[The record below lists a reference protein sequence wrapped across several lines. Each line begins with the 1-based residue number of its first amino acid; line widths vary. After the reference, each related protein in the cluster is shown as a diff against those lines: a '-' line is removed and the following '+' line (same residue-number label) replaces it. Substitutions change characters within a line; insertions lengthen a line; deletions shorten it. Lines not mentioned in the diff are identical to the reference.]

1 MFAASFKFPVL
12 VFFHSW
18 DFINERVYFCRN
30 QASQGE
36 GFALFLLVFE
46 ILVKSGI
53 KAFDVVHFFIPAK
66 LPAGFCI
73 NRPKRRHSP
82 ADHFHGVIENVNAD
96 LRVFV
101 EPIKFKPERSAGS
114 AS

>member
-46 ILVKSGI
+46 ILVKSGV